1 MSGPVDNS
9 QDSALEEALQQFV
22 NSHLR
27 GEEPDVDE
35 FVARYPEFEDQLRKR
50 IGKLRR
56 IDTLLDSLV
65 ETDESDFADTATSPD
80 LAGQKIGSFE
90 IGEVIGRGGMGVVY
104 LARDT
109 KLDRSVAIKSMPAE
123 LQADS
128 TAQMRFKREARL
140 LASLNH
146 PNIAV
151 IHDIIEQD
159 DNSGYLVL
167 EYVPGQTLA
176 ERIAHR
182 PLKLEDA
189 LSIGRQIAEALLGAY
204 EQGVTHRD
212 LKPGNIKI
220 TPEGRVK
227 VLDFGLAKA
236 SETQDDKTDKTIT
249 QPGRIVGTP
258 AYMSP
263 EQARGNP
270 TDHRTDIWSFGCV
283 MYEMLTG
290 RLPFEG
296 ETATDT
302 VARVLERQPDWQALP
317 RQTPANIRVMLRRC
331 LEKKPRQ
338 RLQHIGDAVLEINE
352 TLNLPGAVPPVT
364 TSSGSIS
371 PATDK
376 RLLMGVIAACLVLV
390 AMAASLTTW
399 ILKPSASPLSPP
411 SVRFPITLPRS
422 QQAAYSSPLLGKL
435 ALSPDGVRIAYIASE
450 NGVNHL
456 FVRELDSEEA
466 RRISGTEDAHSPF
479 FSPDGNWVAFFT
491 EGRLKKVSLETGTV
505 LDICFV
511 SPVSH
516 GGCWV
521 GIDDTIYFTRG
532 PSSGLSKVS
541 AEGESAPILATDP
554 NHADGQM
561 LHTLPTVLPGEKDI
575 LFTIATSESLDK
587 WRIALLSV
595 ETNNWR
601 QLSLRGSNAHYVE
614 CGGAGYLVYAGL
626 DSLLAVPFDL
636 KHRRVTGSEVKVIE
650 GVLTGTS
657 APFGLSA
664 NGTLVYASEGIEIS
678 KSILVWVDFQGK
690 KEPLSLAPDTYAGP
704 RLSPDGRQLA
714 VIKVPTSATSDIFI
728 GQLARPALTKITD
741 NPGWDLWPVWGP
753 VSMRITY
760 GSARVD
766 NNHIPSLF
774 SVSADGSGEE
784 PLVEGNPKEGCL
796 PCSWSGDEQK
806 LAFVS
811 TSTDAN
817 EISSFDIGVLSMA
830 DGRQTRKFLATRYNE
845 KMPAFHPGG
854 DWIAYASDSSG
865 QYEVYIRRYPSGE
878 DRKQISFDRGDEP
891 VWDPSGKMLYYRS
904 GNTMK
909 AVAIEIEPSFSIG
922 EPNDLFI
929 EWAER
934 NNMVRNYD
942 FDPVHRRFIMVK
954 PLQDESAPMQINVVL
969 NWFEELKRLVPSKK
983 DH

>member
-1 MSGPVDNS
+1 MAGTIDDN
-9 QDSALEEALQQFV
+9 QKRILEEAIQQFV
-22 NSHLR
+22 DAQLQG
-27 GEEPDVDE
+27 GEPNIDE
-35 FVARYPEFEDQLRKR
+35 FAERYPEFEDQIRKR
-50 IGKLRR
+50 IGKLKKL
-56 IDTLLDSLV
+56 DTLFSSLV
-65 ETDESDFADTATSPD
+65 QVDENDFGATAAGPD

-128 TAQMRFKREARL
+128 TAQMRFKREAKL

-151 IHDIIEQD
+151 IHEIIEQD
-159 DNSGYLVL
+159 VGSGYLVL
-167 EYVPGQTLA
+167 EYIPGQTLT
-176 ERIAHR
+176 ERIAHK

-189 LSIGRQIAEALLGAY
+189 LSIGGQIAEALLGAY

-236 SETQDDKTDKTIT
+236 SETQDEKADSIIT

-263 EQARGNP
+263 EQARGTP

-290 RLPFEG
+290 HLPFEG

-302 VARVLERQPDWQALP
+302 VARILEREPDWQELP
-317 RQTPANIRVMLRRC
+317 QQTPANIRVMLRRC
-331 LEKKPRQ
+331 LEKNPRQ

-352 TLNLPGAVPPVT
+352 TLNLPGAAPPVT
-364 TSSGSIS
+364 TSSASVS

-376 RLLMGVIAACLVLV
+376 RLLIGAVAACLVFV

-399 ILKPSASPLSPP
+399 ILKPSTSPLSPP
-411 SVRFPITLPRS
+411 SVRFPITLPKS
-422 QQAAYSSPLLGKL
+422 QQAGYSSPLVGKL
-435 ALSPDGVRIAYIASE
+435 ALSPDGDRIAYIASE
-450 NGVNHL
+450 NGINQL
-456 FVRELDSEEA
+456 FVRELDSVEA

-491 EGRLKKVSLETGTV
+491 ENRLKKVSLETGVV

-521 GIDDTIYFTRG
+521 GLDNTIYFTRG

-541 AEGESAPILATDP
+541 AEGEPTPVPVTNPD
-554 NHADGQM
+554 HADGQL
-561 LHTLPTVLPGEKDI
+561 LHTMPMVLPGGKDI
-575 LFTIATSESLDK
+575 LFTIATDESSDK

-601 QLSLRGSNAHYVE
+601 QLSLRGNNANYVE
-614 CGGAGYLVYAGL
+614 YGGAGYLVYAGL
-626 DSLLAVPFDL
+626 DSLLAIPFDL
-636 KHRRVTGSEVKVIE
+636 KHRRLTGSEVKVIE
-650 GVLTGTS
+650 GVSTGTS
-657 APFGLSA
+657 AQFGLSA

-678 KSILVWVDFQGK
+678 KSILVWVDLQGK
-690 KEPLSLAPDTYAGP
+690 KERLSLAPDTYAGP

-714 VIKVPTSATSDIFI
+714 VIKVPTSATSDIFV
-728 GQLARPALTKITD
+728 GQLARPTLTKITD

-753 VSMRITY
+753 VSKRITY
-760 GSARVD
+760 GSARVE

-774 SVSADGSGEE
+774 SVSVDGSGEE
-784 PLVEGNPKEGCL
+784 PLVEGNPKEGQL

-811 TSTDAN
+811 VSSDAD
-817 EISSFDIGVLSMA
+817 EIPSFDIWVLSMEE
-830 DGRQTRKFLATRYNE
+830 GRQAREFLATQYNE
-845 KMPAFHPGG
+845 KMPAFHPRG
-854 DWIAYASDSSG
+854 DWIAYASDVSG
-865 QYEVYIRRYPSGE
+865 QYEVYIRRYPSGN
-878 DRKQISFDRGDEP
+878 DRRQISFDRGDEP
-891 VWDPSGKMLYYRS
+891 IWDPSGKMLYYRS

-922 EPNDLFI
+922 E
-929 EWAER
+929 A
-934 NNMVRNYD
+934 
-942 FDPVHRRFIMVK
+942 
-954 PLQDESAPMQINVVL
+954 
-969 NWFEELKRLVPSKK
+969 
-983 DH
+983 

>member
-1 MSGPVDNS
+1 MAGLTDDN
-9 QDSALEEALQQFV
+9 QNRILEEAVQQFV
-22 NSHLR
+22 DAQLQGR
-27 GEEPDVDE
+27 EPDIGE
-35 FVARYPEFEDQLRKR
+35 FAERYPEFEDQIRKR
-50 IGKLRR
+50 IGKLKKL
-56 IDTLLDSLV
+56 DTLFSSLV
-65 ETDESDFADTATSPD
+65 QVDENDFNATAAGPD

-90 IGEVIGRGGMGVVY
+90 VGEVIGRGGMGVVY

-128 TAQMRFKREARL
+128 TAQMRFKREAKL

-159 DNSGYLVL
+159 AGSGYLVL
-167 EYVPGQTLA
+167 EYIPGQTLT
-176 ERIAHR
+176 ERIAHKA
-182 PLKLEDA
+182 LKLQDA
-189 LSIGRQIAEALLGAY
+189 LSIGRQVAEALLGAY

-236 SETQDDKTDKTIT
+236 VATQERPESTIT

-290 RLPFEG
+290 HLPFDG

-302 VARVLERQPDWQALP
+302 VARILERQPDWQALP
-317 RQTPANIRVMLRRC
+317 QKTPANIRVMLRRC
-331 LEKKPRQ
+331 LEKNSQQ
-338 RLQHIGDAVLEINE
+338 RLQHIGDAAIEINE

-364 TSSGSIS
+364 TSSASIS

-376 RLLMGVIAACLVLV
+376 RLLIGAVAACLVLM

-399 ILKPSASPLSPP
+399 ILKPSTSPLS
-411 SVRFPITLPRS
+411 SQVVRFPVALPQS
-422 QQAAYSSPLLGKL
+422 QQAAYSNPLYGKL
-435 ALSPDGVRIAYIASE
+435 ALSPDGGRIAYIASE
-450 NGVNHL
+450 NGINQL
-456 FVRELDSEEA
+456 FVRELDSVET
-466 RRISGTEDAHSPF
+466 RRILGTEDAHSPF

-491 EGRLKKVSLETGTV
+491 EGRLKKVSLETGIV

-516 GGCWV
+516 GGCWART
-521 GIDDTIYFTRG
+521 DNTIYFTRG

-541 AEGESAPILATDP
+541 AQGEQTPVPVTNPDR
-554 NHADGQM
+554 ADGQM
-561 LHTLPTVLPGEKDI
+561 LHTMPTALPGGKDI
-575 LFTIATSESLDK
+575 LFTIATDENQDK

-614 CGGAGYLVYAGL
+614 YGGIGYLVYAGL

-636 KHRRVTGSEVKVIE
+636 KDRRVTGSEVKVIE
-650 GVLTGTS
+650 GVSTGTAALFS
-657 APFGLSA
+657 LSA

-678 KSILVWVDFQGK
+678 KSILVWVDLQGK
-690 KEPLSLAPDTYAGP
+690 KEQLPLAPDTYAGP
-704 RLSPDGRQLA
+704 RLSPDGQQLA

-728 GQLARPALTKITD
+728 GRLARPALTRITD
-741 NPGWDLWPVWGP
+741 NPSFDLWPVWGP
-753 VSMRITY
+753 VSKRITY
-760 GSARVD
+760 GSARID
-766 NNHIPSLF
+766 NNRIPSLF

-784 PLVEGNPKEGCL
+784 PLTEVNPKEGQL

-811 TSTDAN
+811 VGNEAD
-817 EISSFDIGVLSMA
+817 EISSFDIWVLSME
-830 DGRQTRKFLATRYNE
+830 DGRQARKFLTTRYNE
-845 KMPAFHPGG
+845 KMPAFHPRG
-854 DWIAYASDSSG
+854 DWIAYTSDISG
-865 QYEVYIRRYPSGE
+865 RYEVYVRRYPSGN
-878 DRKQISFDRGDEP
+878 DRRQISFDSGDEP
-891 VWDPSGKMLYYRS
+891 IWDPSGKTLYYRS

-909 AVAIEIEPSFSIG
+909 AVAIEVETSFSLG
-922 EPNDLFI
+922 EPNDLFT
-929 EWAER
+929 EFVER
-934 NNMVRNYD
+934 NSMVRNYD
-942 FDPVHRRFIMVK
+942 FDPVNRRFIMVK
-954 PLQDESAPMQINVVL
+954 PLQEESTPTQINVVL
-969 NWFEELKRLVPSKK
+969 NWFEELKRLVPTGKTQ
-983 DH
+983 

>member
-1 MSGPVDNS
+1 MVESNQNNQEGI
-9 QDSALEEALQQFV
+9 LEEAVQQFV
-22 NSHLR
+22 DAQLR
-27 GEEPDVDE
+27 GQQLDIDE
-35 FVARYPEFEDQLRKR
+35 YVRQYPGLEHQVRQRIQNLER
-50 IGKLRR
+50 IGALFARL
-56 IDTLLDSLV
+56 TQA
-65 ETDESDFADTATSPD
+65 DESDFADTATGPD
-80 LAGQKIGSFE
+80 LTGQRIGSFE
-90 IGEVIGRGGMGVVY
+90 IGEMIGRGGMGVVY

-128 TAQMRFKREARL
+128 TAQMRFKREAKL

-159 DNSGYLVL
+159 AGSGYLVL
-167 EYVPGQTLA
+167 EYIPGQTLA
-176 ERIAHR
+176 ERIAHK
-182 PLKLEDA
+182 PLKLQDA
-189 LSIGRQIAEALLGAY
+189 LSIGGQIAEALLGAY

-236 SETQDDKTDKTIT
+236 SATQDEKADITIT

-263 EQARGNP
+263 DQARGNP

-302 VARVLERQPDWQALP
+302 VARVLEHQPDWQALP
-317 RQTPANIRVMLRRC
+317 QQTPTNIRVMLRRC
-331 LEKKPRQ
+331 LEKNPRQ
-338 RLQHIGDAVLEINE
+338 RLQHIGDAALEINE
-352 TLNLPGAVPPVT
+352 TLNLPKAVPPVT
-364 TSSGSIS
+364 TSSASIS

-376 RLLMGVIAACLVLV
+376 QLLIGVMAACLVL
-390 AMAASLTTW
+390 AAIAVSLTIW

-411 SVRFPITLPRS
+411 PVRFPITLPQS
-422 QQAAYSSPLLGKL
+422 QQAGYSSPLAGRL
-435 ALSPDGVRIAYIASE
+435 ALSPDGGRIAYIASE
-450 NGVNHL
+450 NGVNQL
-456 FVRELDSEEA
+456 FVRELDSVEA

-521 GIDDTIYFTRG
+521 GTNNTIYFTG
-532 PSSGLSKVS
+532 NPSSGLFKVS
-541 AEGESAPILATDP
+541 AEGEPTPVPVTNPDY
-554 NHADGQM
+554 ADGQR
-561 LHTLPTVLPGEKDI
+561 LHTMPMVLPGGKDI
-575 LFTIATSESLDK
+575 LFTIATDESSDK

-614 CGGAGYLVYAGL
+614 YGGGGHLVYAGL
-626 DSLLAVPFDL
+626 DSLLAAPFDL
-636 KHRRVTGSEVKVIE
+636 KHRRVTGSEVKVID
-650 GVLTGTS
+650 
-657 APFGLSA
+657 GLSTDTPA
-664 NGTLVYASEGIEIS
+664 QFSLSTNGTLVYASEGIEAS
-678 KSILVWVDFQGK
+678 KSILVWVDLQGK
-690 KEPLSLAPDTYAGP
+690 KEPLSLAPDIYAGP

-714 VIKVPTSATSDIFI
+714 VVKVYADSASDIFI
-728 GQLARPALTKITD
+728 GQLTRPALTKITD
-741 NPGWDLWPVWGP
+741 NPSWDLWPVWGP
-753 VSMRITY
+753 VSKRITY
-760 GSARVD
+760 ASFRAD
-766 NNHIPSLF
+766 NNYEPSLF

-784 PLVEGNPKEGCL
+784 SLAEGIPKL
-796 PCSWSGDEQK
+796 PCSWSGDEQT

-811 TSTDAN
+811 IGAEVN
-817 EISSFDIGVLSMA
+817 EISSFDIWVLSMEE
-830 DGRQTRKFLATRYNE
+830 GRQTREFLATRYNE
-845 KMPAFHPGG
+845 KMPAFHPRG
-854 DWIAYASDSSG
+854 DWIAYASDISG
-865 QYEVYIRRYPSGE
+865 RYEVYVRRYPSGN
-878 DRKQISFDRGDEP
+878 DRRQISFDRGDEP
-891 VWDPSGKMLYYRS
+891 IWDASGKMLYYRS

-909 AVAIEIEPSFSIG
+909 AVAIEVEPSFSVG
-922 EPNDLFI
+922 EPNDLFT
-929 EWAER
+929 EFSAR
-934 NNMVRNYD
+934 NMIVRNYD
-942 FDPVHRRFIMVK
+942 FDSVNRRFIMVK
-954 PLQDESAPMQINVVL
+954 PLQEESTPTQINVVL
-969 NWFEELKRLVPSKK
+969 NWFDELKRLVPSQRE
-983 DH
+983 